1 MSSVNRGLVSIVI
14 PFHNAEKYI
23 ENCLNCVKEQIYKNI
38 EVIFVDDGSD
48 DDTVAILRKNSDPRV
63 KLISLQKSGVSVA
76 RNAGIH
82 EAKGEYIT
90 FWDIDDKPH
99 SDFVSKFVEDIC
111 EYKVDTVI
119 SNYDDVFAGEKH
131 VKVVLP
137 WENQVIEKDD
147 IDNVLIPRMIY
158 QLKNENA
165 IRGLVWR
172 TFTRTDVLKD
182 NNILFDKE
190 ITMAED
196 FIFTLELYH
205 KSKNIFVEGDS
216 LYDYIRSSTSTMN
229 TYDKNS
235 VDKSIIFHKK
245 VVSLLKRLKLYDA
258 NRNRYEANRLSMYSV
273 SISNCVRNGIVHES
287 ALSDLQR
294 MHEMLKN
301 DNIRIWQSEAPL
313 KIKVTGCLLK
323 LKMYRLLIVIYTL
336 KEKRR
341 IKEYN

>member
-172 TFTRTDVLKD
+172 TFTRIDVLKD

-336 KEKRR
+336 KEKKR
-341 IKEYN
+341 IKGYN

>member
-229 TYDKNS
+229 TYDKNC
-235 VDKSIIFHKK
+235 VDKRIIFHKK

-323 LKMYRLLIVIYTL
+323 LKMYRLLIMIYAL

-341 IKEYN
+341 ISKYN

>member
-190 ITMAED
+190 ITKAED

-235 VDKSIIFHKK
+235 VDKNIIFHKK

-341 IKEYN
+341 ISKYN

>member
-313 KIKVTGCLLK
+313 KIKVTGYLLK

-341 IKEYN
+341 ISKYN

>member
-182 NNILFDKE
+182 NNILFDPE
-190 ITMAED
+190 TTMAED

-205 KSKNIFVEGDS
+205 KSKNVFVEGDS

-229 TYDKNS
+229 TYDKNNI
-235 VDKSIIFHKK
+235 DKNVAYHKK
-245 VVSLLKRLKLYDA
+245 VISLLKKLNLYDA

-323 LKMYRLLIVIYTL
+323 LKMYRLLIVIYAL

-341 IKEYN
+341 IKGYN

>member
-229 TYDKNS
+229 TYDKNH
-235 VDKSIIFHKK
+235 VDKCIIFHKK

-341 IKEYN
+341 ISKYN

>member
-235 VDKSIIFHKK
+235 VDKGIIFHKK

-341 IKEYN
+341 ISKYN

>member
-172 TFTRTDVLKD
+172 TFTRADVLKD

-341 IKEYN
+341 ISKYN

>member
-1 MSSVNRGLVSIVI
+1 
-14 PFHNAEKYI
+14 
-23 ENCLNCVKEQIYKNI
+23 
-38 EVIFVDDGSD
+38 
-48 DDTVAILRKNSDPRV
+48 
-63 KLISLQKSGVSVA
+63 
-76 RNAGIH
+76 
-82 EAKGEYIT
+82 
-90 FWDIDDKPH
+90 
-99 SDFVSKFVEDIC
+99 
-111 EYKVDTVI
+111 
-119 SNYDDVFAGEKH
+119 
-131 VKVVLP
+131 
-137 WENQVIEKDD
+137 
-147 IDNVLIPRMIY
+147 MIY

-341 IKEYN
+341 ISKYN

>member
-190 ITMAED
+190 ITRAED

-341 IKEYN
+341 ISKYN

>member
-1 MSSVNRGLVSIVI
+1 MSNVNRGLVSIVI

-23 ENCLNCVKEQIYKNI
+23 ENCLKCVKEQIYKNI

-48 DDTVAILRKNSDPRV
+48 DNTVAILRKNNDSRV

-229 TYDKNS
+229 TYDKNC

-245 VVSLLKRLKLYDA
+245 VVSLLKRLNLYDA
-258 NRNRYEANRLSMYSV
+258 NRNRYEANRLSMYSK
-273 SISNCVRNGIVHES
+273 SISNCVRNGIVHEG
-287 ALSDLQR
+287 AMSDLQR
-294 MHEMLKN
+294 MNEMLKN

-313 KIKVTGCLLK
+313 KIKVTGYLLK

>member
-229 TYDKNS
+229 TYDKNC
-235 VDKSIIFHKK
+235 VDKNIIFHKK

-341 IKEYN
+341 IKGYN

>member
-229 TYDKNS
+229 TYDKNC
-235 VDKSIIFHKK
+235 VDKNIIFYKK

-341 IKEYN
+341 IKGYN

>member
-190 ITMAED
+190 ITRAED

-216 LYDYIRSSTSTMN
+216 LYDYIRSSASTMN

-341 IKEYN
+341 ISKYN

>member
-111 EYKVDTVI
+111 EFKVDTVI

-341 IKEYN
+341 ISKYN

>member
-229 TYDKNS
+229 TYDKNYA
-235 VDKSIIFHKK
+235 DKSIIFHKK

-323 LKMYRLLIVIYTL
+323 LKMYRLLIMIYAL

-341 IKEYN
+341 ISKYN

>member
-137 WENQVIEKDD
+137 WENQVIGKDD

-341 IKEYN
+341 ISKYN

>member
-48 DDTVAILRKNSDPRV
+48 DDTVAILRKNSDPSV

-341 IKEYN
+341 ISKYN

>member
-229 TYDKNS
+229 TYDENC

-341 IKEYN
+341 IKGYN

>member
-119 SNYDDVFAGEKH
+119 GNYDDVFAGEKH

-341 IKEYN
+341 ISKYN

>member
-229 TYDKNS
+229 TYDKNY

-323 LKMYRLLIVIYTL
+323 LKMYRLLIMIYAL

-341 IKEYN
+341 ISKYN

>member
-137 WENQVIEKDD
+137 WENQVI
-147 IDNVLIPRMIY
+147 
-158 QLKNENA
+158 
-165 IRGLVWR
+165 
-172 TFTRTDVLKD
+172 
-182 NNILFDKE
+182 
-190 ITMAED
+190 
-196 FIFTLELYH
+196 
-205 KSKNIFVEGDS
+205 
-216 LYDYIRSSTSTMN
+216 
-229 TYDKNS
+229 
-235 VDKSIIFHKK
+235 
-245 VVSLLKRLKLYDA
+245 
-258 NRNRYEANRLSMYSV
+258 
-273 SISNCVRNGIVHES
+273 
-287 ALSDLQR
+287 
-294 MHEMLKN
+294 
-301 DNIRIWQSEAPL
+301 
-313 KIKVTGCLLK
+313 
-323 LKMYRLLIVIYTL
+323 
-336 KEKRR
+336 
-341 IKEYN
+341 

>member
-216 LYDYIRSSTSTMN
+216 LYDYIRSSASTMN

-341 IKEYN
+341 ISKYN

>member
-1 MSSVNRGLVSIVI
+1 MSNVNRGLVSIVI

-23 ENCLNCVKEQIYKNI
+23 ENCLKCVKEQIYKNI

-182 NNILFDKE
+182 NNILFDPE
-190 ITMAED
+190 TTMAED

-341 IKEYN
+341 ISKYN

>member
-48 DDTVAILRKNSDPRV
+48 DDTVAILRKNSDSRV
-63 KLISLQKSGVSVA
+63 KLISLQKSGVSIA

-229 TYDKNS
+229 TYDKNNI
-235 VDKSIIFHKK
+235 DKNVAYHKK
-245 VVSLLKRLKLYDA
+245 VISLLKKLNLYDA

-341 IKEYN
+341 IKGYN